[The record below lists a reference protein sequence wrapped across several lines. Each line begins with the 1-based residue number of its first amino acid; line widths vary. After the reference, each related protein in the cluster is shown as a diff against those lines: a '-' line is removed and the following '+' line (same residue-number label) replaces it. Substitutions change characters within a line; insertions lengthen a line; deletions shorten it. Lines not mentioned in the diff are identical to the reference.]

1 MTTRRDRTLRRFLW
15 WALLKRL
22 PELRLTRRT
31 PHGVLGF
38 SNRDLGVGRMLFLHG
53 EYEYEQIA
61 RAAAVV
67 GGFASG
73 GRRCLVDVGA
83 NIGTVCIAFARKG
96 IFTQA
101 LAVEPAPDTFRHLV
115 KNVACNNLDR
125 VIRCVNVALSATSGT
140 AELELANNWGDHR
153 VRVPRPLAAE
163 QYFEHKRPLVRIALR
178 RLDDVLDENGV
189 DRRDVGLVWMDVQG
203 HERHVLEG
211 APELLASGVPVVTE
225 LWPYG
230 LRRAG
235 VEPEEFVE
243 YLRARFTSYYDLGHL
258 TPRARST
265 AELPKLL
272 GQLSHFKSYADVLLK
287 P

>member
-1 MTTRRDRTLRRFLW
+1 MTRRRDRSLRRFLW
-15 WALLKRL
+15 WALKRL
-22 PELRLTRRT
+22 PEFRLTRRT

-38 SNRDLGVGRMLFLHG
+38 SNRDLGVGKILFLYG

-61 RAAAVV
+61 RAAAV

-73 GRRCLVDVGA
+73 DRRCLIDVGA
-83 NIGTVCIAFARKG
+83 NIGSVCIALVREG

-115 KNVACNNLDR
+115 KNVARNKLDG

-140 AELELANNWGDHR
+140 AELELANNSGDHR
-153 VRVPRPLAAE
+153 VRVARPLAAE
-163 QYFEHKRPLVRIALR
+163 QYFEHKRPLVGVPLR
-178 RLDDVLDENGV
+178 RLDDVLDENGI
-189 DRRDVGLVWMDVQG
+189 DRRDVGLLWMDVQG

-211 APELLASGVPVVTE
+211 APELLASQVPVVIE

-235 VEPEEFVE
+235 VEPEAFVE
-243 YLRARFTSYYDLGHL
+243 YLRTRFTSYYDLGHE
-258 TPRARST
+258 TPHAQST
-265 AELPKLL
+265 AELSRLL
-272 GQLSHFKSYADVLLK
+272 GQLSHFKSYADVLLR

>member
-1 MTTRRDRTLRRFLW
+1 MTRRRDPALRRFLW

-38 SNRDLGVGRMLFLHG
+38 SNRDLGVGRLLFLHG
-53 EYEYEQIA
+53 EYEYDQIT
-61 RAAAVV
+61 RAAAV
-67 GGFASG
+67 GGFASA
-73 GRRCLVDVGA
+73 GRPCLVDVGA
-83 NIGTVCIAFARKG
+83 NIGTVCIALARKG

-115 KNVACNNLDR
+115 KNVARNKLDG
-125 VIRCVNVALSATSGT
+125 VIRCANVALSATSGT
-140 AELELANNWGDHR
+140 AELELANNSGDHR
-153 VRVPRPLAAE
+153 VRVGEPLAAE
-163 QYFEHKRPLVRIALR
+163 QYFEHKRPIVRVPLR
-178 RLDDVLDENGV
+178 RLDDLLDEHGIHP
-189 DRRDVGLVWMDVQG
+189 RAVGLLWMDVQG

-211 APELLASGVPVVTE
+211 APELLASRVPVVVE

-243 YLRARFTSYYDLGHL
+243 YLRTRFTSFYDLGHE

-265 AELPKLL
+265 AELPRLL
-272 GQLSHFKSYADVLLK
+272 GQLSHFKSYADILLS